1 VTHCSFARGKTL
13 EAWYISGFGW
23 HMLYKTRSFRYKI
36 IHSYTLHTYIP
47 YQDTK
52 TTVFEYHLT
61 SYTQSTTMPPRPNMV
76 YLDGTTPIGI
86 GAQLRAQAAAQNA
99 ARPQIDY
106 NCKAN
111 FAAPRRGYGGEKGGK
126 KKDRKKRGGCEVM

>member
-1 VTHCSFARGKTL
+1 
-13 EAWYISGFGW
+13 
-23 HMLYKTRSFRYKI
+23 MLYKTRSFRYKI

-52 TTVFEYHLT
+52 ATVFEYHLT

-86 GAQLRAQAAAQNA
+86 GAHLREQAAAQKAGELPNK
-99 ARPQIDY
+99 Y
-106 NCKAN
+106 KHGAN
-111 FAAPRRGYGGEKGGK
+111 FAAPRRGYGGETEGK